1 MKRTGMCSVT
11 FRNKSAEEIIAL
23 AKRNGLEYVEW
34 GGDVHVPA
42 GDFSAAEKVRMLCK
56 NAGIKIS
63 SYGSYYRF
71 DGFDDFVTVSK
82 TAKILGAET
91 IRVWAGSKNS
101 KDFSLKEFAD
111 LIDEVKKCADY
122 AAANGQ
128 TIAFEYHHGT
138 YCDNALSAL
147 KLLREADRDNVKTY
161 WQPMYW
167 LNASEEERFV
177 ADKLSIEALKDKIVN
192 VHVYC
197 WKNASDRRA
206 LSEGSE
212 QWREYLALLPCGN
225 CYLEFVKDD
234 APDRLEKDAAELI
247 KLIKE
252 DEACKKK

>member
-23 AKRNGLEYVEW
+23 AKENGLEYVEW

-42 GDFSAAEKVRMLCK
+42 GDFSAAEKVRLLCK
-56 NAGIKIS
+56 TEGIKIA

-82 TAKILGAET
+82 TAKTLGAGT
-91 IRVWAGSKNS
+91 VRVWAGSKNS
-101 KDFSLKEFAD
+101 NDFSLKEFAD
-111 LIDEVKKCADY
+111 LTEAVKKCADH

-128 TIAFEYHHGT
+128 TVAFEYHHGT
-138 YCDNALSAL
+138 YCDNAQSAL
-147 KLLREADRDNVKTY
+147 KLLREVDRENVKTY

-167 LNASEEERFV
+167 LNASEEEKFA
-177 ADKLSIEALKDKIVN
+177 ADKLSIEALKDEIVN

-197 WKNASDRRA
+197 WKNGSDRRA

-225 CYLEFVKDD
+225 YYLEFVKDD
-234 APDRLEKDAAELI
+234 APCRLAKDAAELI

-252 DEACKKK
+252 DAVRGKR